1 MAVAAALLMIVG
13 SIVFGVGASIG
24 VPRVFTTADPE
35 ARLRLLEERPTAWR
49 YAQPLY
55 VAGPLIVAVGVG
67 LIPGSAAFVI
77 ASVLL
82 TMGVLA
88 WAYSCY
94 RRAVSPEA
102 FARGE
107 LPGLPFTAYVLLTIA
122 GLALTGSGLLIADY
136 PGWIGWVVLVA
147 DAVFLVA
154 YVVTR
159 DIPPFVFYLVTLL
172 VGVVIAAES

>member
-1 MAVAAALLMIVG
+1 MALAAGVLMIVG
-13 SIVFGVGASIG
+13 SIVFGIGAGIG
-24 VPRVFTTADPE
+24 VPRVPSTADPE
-35 ARLRLLEERPTAWR
+35 ERLRLLEERRTAWR
-49 YAQPLY
+49 VAQPLY

-82 TMGVLA
+82 FLGVLA

-94 RRAVSPEA
+94 RRAVSPAA

-107 LPGLPFTAYVLLTIA
+107 LPGLPFATYVLLTIA
-122 GLALTGSGLLIADY
+122 GLALSGGGLLTADY
-136 PGWIGWVVLVA
+136 PSWLGWVVLVA
-147 DAVFLVA
+147 DAVFLIA

-172 VGVVIAAES
+172 AGVVIAVKS